1 MTGVI
6 AFLYAS
12 GPQVFPDFLVFSSG
26 AVPSVSEELSPV
38 RVPGVSSLLLCLFL
52 CLSVASSLYAPDDE
66 QLQDGQS
73 IWTLGK
79 TQQPISQHSPQPH
92 HHYHH
97 PFRSTK
103 RRTIRFVPHPTC
115 SKKILSSLHTTC
127 SFFLLLNF
135 FWATWFFIL
144 DFKTHFVCKLQTAQD
159 AQRFS
164 LLNLIRFFFP

>member
-12 GPQVFPDFLVFSSG
+12 GPQAFPDFLLFSSG

-66 QLQDGQS
+66 QLQNGQS
-73 IWTLGK
+73 IWTLGEA
-79 TQQPISQHSPQPH
+79 QQPISQHTPQLH

-115 SKKILSSLHTTC
+115 SKTILFSPHYLFLVFSPE
-127 SFFLLLNF
+127 FFLGYL
-135 FWATWFFIL
+135 
-144 DFKTHFVCKLQTAQD
+144 VCHPRLQNPLSLQTTQD

-164 LLNLIRFFFP
+164 LLSLIRFFFP

>member
-12 GPQVFPDFLVFSSG
+12 GPQVFPDFLLFSSG

-73 IWTLGK
+73 IWTLEEA
-79 TQQPISQHSPQPH
+79 QQPISQHSPQLH

-115 SKKILSSLHTTC
+115 SKTILSSLHTTC
-127 SFFLLLNF
+127 SLFLLLNF
-135 FWATWFFIL
+135 FWATWFVIL
-144 DFKTHFVCKLQTAQD
+144 DFKTHFVCKLLKMHKDFHCWT
-159 AQRFS
+159 
-164 LLNLIRFFFP
+164 